1 MSNGSENHDS
11 LLERGARRLK
21 QEGLK
26 KIALTR
32 AEVRALVRGTG
43 RLVTAP
49 VRLVDRRS
57 NTLGLPPGTMPT
69 VSPDESVPPARLSV
83 MRYDGDSFDEHT
95 EVDVATAR
103 ALADASGVTWIN
115 LDGVQDVQTVA
126 ALGEAF
132 ALHPLVQE
140 DLVNPTQRPKMETYD
155 DHVFV
160 VLKMVRPVEADASQ
174 AYGRGD
180 TGHTI
185 EQVALILG
193 PGYVLSFQ
201 EEEGDVFEHIR
212 QRIRTDGGAI
222 RDQDADYLLYAL
234 LDIIIDHYFVTL
246 ERIGDATELFEDLVF
261 DNPTPKV
268 QEALSTLRRQ
278 VVVLR
283 RAIWPLREVLTQLL
297 REDAPGITERTQL
310 YLRDAYDHLVQAV
323 DVLEALRDV
332 LASLADLYLSALSH
346 KMNEVM
352 KVLTV
357 VGTLFIP
364 LSFLT
369 GLYGMNFAYI
379 PELQYEN
386 GYFVLLGVMALVT
399 MGTLLYFR
407 RKDWL

>member
-1 MSNGSENHDS
+1 MASGSENHDS

-21 QEGLK
+21 REGLEK
-26 KIALTR
+26 VVRTR
-32 AEVRALVRGTG
+32 AEVRALLRGTG

-49 VRLVDRRS
+49 VRLVERRS
-57 NTLGLPPGTMPT
+57 NTLGLPPGTLTMPAADEE
-69 VSPDESVPPARLSV
+69 VSPARLSAF
-83 MRYDGDSFDEHT
+83 RFDAETFEEHD
-95 EVDVATAR
+95 EVDVVTAR
-103 ALADASGVTWIN
+103 TLADAPGVTWVN
-115 LDGVQDVQTVA
+115 LDGIHDVKTVA
-126 ALGEAF
+126 ALGDAF
-132 ALHPLVQE
+132 GLHPLVQE
-140 DLVNPTQRPKMETYD
+140 DLVSPTQRPKLETYE

-160 VLKMVRPVEADASQ
+160 VLKMVRPLDIDAVE

-180 TGHTI
+180 MGHTI
-185 EQVALILG
+185 EQVALVLG

-212 QRIRTDGGAI
+212 KRIRTDGGAI
-222 RDQDADYLLYAL
+222 RNHEADYLLYAI
-234 LDIIIDHYFVTL
+234 LDVIIDHYFVTL

-261 DNPTPKV
+261 DNPAPRV
-268 QEALSTLRRQ
+268 QEFLSRLRRE
-278 VVVLR
+278 VIVLR

-323 DVLEALRDV
+323 DIIESLRDV
-332 LASLADLYLSALSH
+332 LAGLADLYLSALSH

-379 PELQYEN
+379 PELQYHN
-386 GYFVLLGVMALVT
+386 SYFILLGVMGLVT
-399 MGTLLYFR
+399 VGTLLYFR